1 MNETK
6 TMTKQEFNEKI
17 EAFLEDYNA
26 LLEGI
31 NDELE
36 GMGIAPNKLITNISE
51 VDMENLECDEYLYFE
66 YLKIKK

>member
-1 MNETK
+1 MK
-6 TMTKQEFNEKI
+6 KQEINERI

-26 LLEGI
+26 LLEWI

-51 VDMENLECDEYLYFE
+51 VNMENLECDKYLYFE